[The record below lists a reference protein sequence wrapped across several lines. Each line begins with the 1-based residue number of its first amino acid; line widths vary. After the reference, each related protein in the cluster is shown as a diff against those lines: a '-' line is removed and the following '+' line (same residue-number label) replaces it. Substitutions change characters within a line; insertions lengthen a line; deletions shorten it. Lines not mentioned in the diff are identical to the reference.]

1 MPGERVGPYTRS
13 RTSVT
18 PLHATSAPMSSRTVV
33 VATHGHCFD
42 GMTSAALFT
51 RLMRELEGSKL
62 SFVYRACGYG
72 PQQGGVEGDVLTGD
86 INAILDFRYL
96 ASPKLDWYF
105 DHHATAFMTPEDRAH
120 FEQEAGNRKFYDPA
134 YGSCAKLVYDVSRE
148 KFGLADTPTIVEL
161 VRWADIIDSARF
173 PSAEMAVLRQEP
185 ALQLMTVVEHDGD
198 AGFITKM
205 VPLLLERPLDEIAN
219 REEIRARWLPL
230 EAQHRAFVERVRGA
244 SKTMGSVVYVD
255 LTDQL
260 TEVVGKFVT
269 YALYPESTYSVMVS
283 RGKSKCKLSIGYNPW
298 SGKVRRHD
306 ISAIC
311 SRHGGGGHPV
321 VGAVSL
327 PVGEVE
333 RAKEI
338 ALAIARELDS

>member
-1 MPGERVGPYTRS
+1 
-13 RTSVT
+13 
-18 PLHATSAPMSSRTVV
+18 MSSRTAL

-51 RLMRELEGSKL
+51 RLIEKVEGITNVTYK
-62 SFVYRACGYG
+62 ACGYG
-72 PQQGGVEGDVLTGD
+72 PQQGGVEGEVLTGD
-86 INAILDFRYL
+86 VNAILDFRYL

-105 DHHATAFMTPEDRAH
+105 DHHATAFTTPEDRAH
-120 FEQEAGNRKFYDPA
+120 FERDGGKQKFYDPA

-148 KFGLADTPTIVEL
+148 KFGLTDTPTIVEL
-161 VRWADIIDSARF
+161 VKWADIIDSARF
-173 PSAEMAVLRQEP
+173 PNPEMAVARKEP

-198 AGFITKM
+198 AAFITKL
-205 VPLLLERPLDEIAN
+205 VPLLLERPLDEIAK
-219 REEIRARWLPL
+219 RDDIQARWAPL
-230 EAQHRAFVERVRGA
+230 EAQHRAFVERVRKASRVMGA
-244 SKTMGSVVYVD
+244 VVYVD
-255 LTDQL
+255 LSDEL
-260 TEVVGKFVT
+260 TEVAGKFVT
-269 YALYPESTYSVMVS
+269 YALYPESAYSVMVT

-298 SGKVRRHD
+298 SGKTRRHD

-327 PVGEVE
+327 PVNQVE

-338 ALAIARELDS
+338 ALEIARELDS